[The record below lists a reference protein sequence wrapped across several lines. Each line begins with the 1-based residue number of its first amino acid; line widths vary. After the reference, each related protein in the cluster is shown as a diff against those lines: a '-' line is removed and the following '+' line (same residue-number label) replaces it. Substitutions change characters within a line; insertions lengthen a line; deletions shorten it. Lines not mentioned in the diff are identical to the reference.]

1 MVKVGIEDVSEPH
14 SYSKYTFLQCF
25 LREPPIKEYQSNT
38 YCIFLLIIIEL
49 RKRGEKERE
58 RGDSI
63 HGGHFFW
70 QRGLRGCVILCP
82 MGQSNGVGV
91 PSPRAIRSVFPLE
104 KYSN

>member
-14 SYSKYTFLQCF
+14 SYSEYTFLQCF
-25 LREPPIKEYQSNT
+25 LREPPIKEYQSNSTT
-38 YCIFLLIIIEL
+38 YYYIFLLIIIEL
-49 RKRGEKERE
+49 RKRGEKERERE

-91 PSPRAIRSVFPLE
+91 PSPRAIRSVSPP
-104 KYSN
+104 